1 MKKQPMDEFL
11 EELCSSEKERKEL
24 QEVASLLH
32 DMKEELPSS
41 SFQASLKKKL
51 MAQARLQSGQA
62 GTPAKN
68 HGHVEERSAVPSV
81 SINKEHARWKRLRPI
96 LAAAAAVMLV
106 LVLYFS
112 LGPQNWRAGVADS
125 DEPTDRF
132 FAFRSFP
139 RLPERITP
147 AEGDTGDV
155 LAEESRDAQERETD
169 PSEGHLGVDEAQ
181 VPDADP
187 PADPGA
193 DTGTPEESE
202 DPDTVITEEPPLQ
215 PDDPQDPEEVEKPA
229 EGDETQG
236 DSGKEEDPISPEPE
250 FDIWEKEQVVR
261 LAGAVDLPKLYYG
274 QVDDEQEPVKNIE
287 YSWSPGVV
295 AEASVSADSLGSEE
309 WARKILS
316 DEGFSVG
323 SNDRLEINQQVTQK
337 GTYLEIVFLPRRN
350 AFLPMVIYY
359 QEDRG
364 IIGFYYEEKGG
375 TLQAGYY
382 PILSPSRAF
391 EQIKDI
397 PVYSDQQR
405 LDFTF
410 RKVSLEYHEFMVKQ
424 NGEQQMTRLPAYRFT
439 GIESSQAGS
448 EIRVYLPAVSIP

>member
-24 QEVASLLH
+24 QEVAFLLH
-32 DMKEELPSS
+32 EMKEERPSS

-62 GTPAKN
+62 GTTAKD
-68 HGHVEERSAVPSV
+68 HGHAEEGSAVPT
-81 SINKEHARWKRLRPI
+81 IFEHKEHTRWKRFKPI
-96 LAAAAAVMLV
+96 MAAAAAVMLV

-112 LGPQNWRAGVADS
+112 FGPQNWRAGVADS

-132 FAFRSFP
+132 FVFRNFH

-147 AEGDTGDV
+147 AESDNRDV
-155 LAEESRDAQERETD
+155 LAEEPRDEQERETD
-169 PSEGHLGVDEAQ
+169 PSEGYLEVDGEQAS
-181 VPDADP
+181 DADQP
-187 PADPGA
+187 SDPGA

-202 DPDTVITEEPPLQ
+202 EQDAVIAEEPPLQ
-215 PDDPQDPEEVEKPA
+215 PDDSQDLEEVEKPS
-229 EGDETQG
+229 EGEDTRG

-250 FDIWEKEQVVR
+250 FDIWEKEHVVR

-274 QVDDEQEPVKNIE
+274 QVDDEREPVENIE
-287 YSWSPGVV
+287 YSWKPGII
-295 AEASVSADSLGSEE
+295 AEASVSSDTLGSEE
-309 WARKILS
+309 WARKTLS
-316 DEGFSVG
+316 DEGFPVS

-337 GTYLEIVFLPRRN
+337 GTYLEIVFLPRRS
-350 AFLPMVIYY
+350 ASLPMVVYY

-364 IIGFYYEEKGG
+364 IIGYYYEEKGG
-375 TLQAGYY
+375 TFQAGYY

-405 LDFTF
+405 LDFSF
-410 RKVSLEYHEFMVKQ
+410 RKVSLEYHEFVIKE
-424 NGEQQMTRLPAYRFT
+424 NGEQQLTRLPAYRFT
-439 GIESSQAGS
+439 GVESSQGGS
-448 EIRVYLPAVSIP
+448 EIHVYLPAVSIP